1 MSKGLARLEKAFV
14 DAMSMR
20 QYCLVV
26 NAANAISGRKHRVAP
41 LREDGLHRVTIGDE
55 QIVICRRARHRR
67 YKRGVLAFSE
77 KLAAEYGLTA
87 IANLSGGSFIDCGAN
102 VGELG
107 FWARHHDLHYTAF
120 EPEVLEA
127 DCIDLNLFDGAAQTH
142 RIALWNERAT
152 LDFFS
157 APDTADS
164 SVFEI
169 DRSAGRRKVAAF
181 PLDELDLRL
190 SDTGPNILK
199 LEAEGAE
206 PEILDGARAT
216 LPRLHYL
223 AVDCGY
229 ERGREKR
236 HTFIDVCD
244 RLLPLGFRPV
254 EANLRRVTVLFKNSA
269 LV

>member
-1 MSKGLARLEKAFV
+1 MGNVLSQIEKALV
-14 DAMSMR
+14 RRLSLPH
-20 QYCLVV
+20 YCHAV
-26 NAANAISGRKHRVAP
+26 NAANALSGRQHRVEA
-41 LREDGLHRVTIGDE
+41 LRPDGLHKVTIGTVE
-55 QIVICRRARHRR
+55 IVICRRSRHRR

-87 IANLSGGSFIDCGAN
+87 IGNLQGGSFIDCGAN

-107 FWARHHDLHYTAF
+107 IWARHHGLSYTAF
-120 EPEVLEA
+120 EPEPLEA
-127 DCIDLNLFDGAAQTH
+127 DCIDLNVFDGAPRT
-142 RIALWNERAT
+142 RRMALWHQRDT
-152 LDFFS
+152 LTFYS

-164 SVFEI
+164 SLFEI
-169 DRSAGRRKVAAF
+169 DKAVGRQTVDAL
-181 PLDELDLRL
+181 PLDEAGVTL
-190 SDTGPNILK
+190 SQTGPNILK

-206 PEILDGARAT
+206 PEILDGALKT
-216 LPRLHYL
+216 LPLLHYV

-244 RLLPLGFRPV
+244 RLLPLGFRPI
-254 EANLRRVTVLFKNSA
+254 EANLRRVTVLFKNTA